1 MSMADLTQ
9 FVTLLAA
16 MSVAVERA
24 VEVIK
29 GFITPV
35 LNKMSDNTRSAVLQV
50 IAVVCGAIA
59 AYMAKSQLVGDAI
72 AGKIVNAQFGY
83 VLIGLLTAG
92 GSAFWN
98 HVLDMIGA
106 LKSQKEQL
114 VKAAAVTLPPEPQAA
129 GAAAPPTPTPQA
141 AGAAAGKP

>member
-24 VEVIK
+24 VEVVK

-35 LNKMSDNTRSAVLQV
+35 LNKMSDHTRGAVLQV

-114 VKAAAVTLPPEPQAA
+114 VKAATVTLPAGPQA
-129 GAAAPPTPTPQA
+129 GAAAPLTPDPQA